1 MEAPQKFLQ
10 AGAGDS
16 AHVVELDAHTSPRI
30 GVAHDTVDAHFSFGE
45 RKEEFYGCAG
55 GRGHVGGDESTAGT
69 QIAHARDAA
78 RSIGLPGNPNS
89 GGSSDA
95 RRAPLLA
102 RPGMAHVPVSYMN
115 QVTDE

>member
-78 RSIGLPGNPNS
+78 RSSACQETQIPVEVAMRGE
-89 GGSSDA
+89 
-95 RRAPLLA
+95 RRFSRDRAWLMS
-102 RPGMAHVPVSYMN
+102 RYH
-115 QVTDE
+115 T